1 MHSPFFILF
10 DSLGNFRIIH
20 VRLRPNVP
28 FSEIVPVIFHQPLDV
43 HQRQIV
49 HVVGGAIAEELRVEH
64 IAPSEPVEGA
74 GGVDLHFLAT
84 AEGLEDFICLAL
96 SNIREKTR
104 NKAPAKR
111 KDLCIDSDAIRK
123 KIVFFFFFFKHV
135 FYARKHDPEKN
146 FFWHHYL

>member
-1 MHSPFFILF
+1 MHCPFFILF

-28 FSEIVPVIFHQPLDV
+28 FFEIFPVIFYQPLDI
-43 HQRQIV
+43 HQGQIV
-49 HVVGGAIAEELRVEH
+49 HVVGGAIVEELRVEH
-64 IAPSEPVEGA
+64 IAPSEPMEGA

-84 AEGLEDFICLAL
+84 AEGLEDFIRLSL

-111 KDLCIDSDAIRK
+111 KDLYIDSDAIRK
-123 KIVFFFFFFKHV
+123 KNICVFFF
-135 FYARKHDPEKN
+135 
-146 FFWHHYL
+146 